1 MYAVLRAV
9 LAVVAAIVLITA
21 TPAAAAPPT
30 VDPGL
35 YASLKWRNIGPPL
48 GGRSIAVAGSV
59 ARPNEYY
66 FGATGGGLWKTT
78 NGGEDW
84 SPVTDGQIASSSVGA
99 IDVCPSDPDTVYI
112 GMGEV
117 ELRGNVI
124 PGDGVYKT
132 TDGGKTWK
140 HMGLSDTQMIGRVR
154 VDPTNCDRV
163 FVAALGH
170 TFGPNA
176 DRGVFRSTNGG
187 ETWQKVLFGD
197 DLTGAVDLSIDPSN
211 PQVIYASLWHVFRK
225 PWLLFSGGP
234 SSGLFKSTDGGT
246 TWTELSGNPGL
257 PAEPLG
263 KIGVSVSPADPNRV
277 YAIVEAA
284 EGGVYRSDDAGATW
298 QRTNDSASLR
308 QRAFYYTRI
317 YADPV
322 VRDRVYVV
330 NTSFFRSDD
339 AGASFST
346 ISTPHGDNHDLWIA
360 PDNNSRMVE
369 GNDGGA
375 NVSTNGGQDW
385 TDQDYSTA
393 QMYRL
398 ATTDDDPYL
407 VCGEQQDRGAVC
419 VSSTGGD
426 FINIPGGSE
435 SGPIAVDP
443 RDSNVI
449 YAGSCC
455 GPFTGS
461 LTRFDRSGKTG
472 IGGRR
477 IDPWPD
483 NPMGH
488 PARDNLHRFQ
498 WTYPLVTNRAEPD
511 AVFAGSQYVLK
522 STNGGQS
529 WQRISPDLT
538 YADPATL
545 GDSGGPITRDQ
556 TGIEYYATVFAIAPS
571 TVDPNVIWA
580 GSDDGLIH
588 ITTGGGGRWRDVT
601 PRGLPKDSRVSM
613 IDAGHHNART
623 AYAAVHRY
631 KLDDFRPYIY
641 KTHNRGR
648 AWTKIT
654 RGIPNGDF
662 IWSVREDPKRRGLL
676 YAAAQHGV
684 YVSFNDGRRWQSLSL
699 DLPDNSVQDIGVTR
713 GDIVIASHGRGFY
726 VLDDGAKL
734 LRRLTPH
741 TKPRDIADFH
751 QTVPP
756 ETPIPDVG
764 PPPPTIPPTTHA
776 PDAENDVAILRDP
789 DNPVRTAANTPVTN
803 NLQVSYTLK
812 QAATSATM
820 DFLDADGDVVRSFT
834 LPTTAGAGTLSW
846 NLRYADAT
854 SFPGLIYWAADNNGP
869 RAPLGTHSVRLTVD
883 GQSLTQSFEVLKDPR
898 LEGIISDADIQEQFE
913 LALQVR
919 NRTSDANQGVINIRD
934 CTAQIDAR
942 IAAANDSE
950 VTQQGTALKNALSAV
965 ENELYQTRLRSNQ
978 DPLNFPIKLNNK
990 IATLR
995 SVIES
1000 IDSQPTDQT
1009 HEVFDLLEGQLL
1021 VQLDRLAEIVTNDV
1035 PSFNA
1040 LLQSRG
1046 QQPITCSAVAQAGS
1060 TAAARRRAE
1069 NGTAPTG
1076 GRARVGRHVD

>member
-1 MYAVLRAV
+1 MSGCLRTALAIVAAVL
-9 LAVVAAIVLITA
+9 LIQA
-21 TPAAAAPPT
+21 TPVAAAPPT
-30 VDPGL
+30 VDPSL

-84 SPVTDGQIASSSVGA
+84 SPVTDGQIGSSSVGA
-99 IDVCPSDPDTVYI
+99 IEVCPTNPDVVYI

-132 TDGGKTWK
+132 TDGGRTWT
-140 HMGLSDTQMIGRVR
+140 HMGLADTQMIGRVR
-154 VDPTNCDRV
+154 VDPANCDRV

-170 TFGPNA
+170 TFGAN
-176 DRGVFRSTNGG
+176 DERGVFRSDNGG
-187 ETWQKVLFGD
+187 QTWQKVLVGD
-197 DLTGAVDLSIDPSN
+197 GLTGAVDLSIDPSN
-211 PQVIYASLWHVFRK
+211 PRVVYASLWHVFRK
-225 PWLLFSGGP
+225 PWLLFSGGD

-246 TWTELSGNPGL
+246 TWTELSGHGL

-284 EGGVYRSDDAGATW
+284 DGGVFRSDDAGASW
-298 QRTNDSASLR
+298 QRTDNSSARR

-322 VRDRVYVV
+322 VRDRVYVL
-330 NTSFFRSDD
+330 NTSFYRSND
-339 AGASFST
+339 AGASFSS

-360 PDNNSRMVE
+360 PNNNSRMVE

-375 NVSTNGGQDW
+375 NVSTNGGEDW

-407 VCGEQQDRGAVC
+407 VCGEQQDRGATC

-426 FINIPGGSE
+426 DFFGIPGGSE

-443 RDSNVI
+443 RDSNVF

-488 PARDNLHRFQ
+488 AAGDNLHRFQ
-498 WTYPLVTNRAEPD
+498 WTYPLVTNPAEPN
-511 AVFAGSQYVLK
+511 ALFAGSQYVLK

-529 WQRISPDLT
+529 WQRISPDLS

-571 TVDPNVIWA
+571 TVDPKVIWA
-580 GSDDGLIH
+580 GSDDGRIH
-588 ITTGGGGRWRDVT
+588 VTTQGGGTWRNVT
-601 PRGLPKDSRVSM
+601 PRGLAKDSRVSM
-613 IDAGHHNART
+613 LDAGHQDTAT

-641 KTHNRGR
+641 KTHSGGT

-654 RGIPNGDF
+654 TGIPDGDF
-662 IWSVREDPKRRGLL
+662 IWSVREDPQRRGLL
-676 YAAAQHGV
+676 YAAAQHAV
-684 YVSFNDGRRWQSLSL
+684 YVSFDDGSNWQSLSL
-699 DLPDNSVQDIGVTR
+699 NLPDNSVQDIAVKG
-713 GDIVIASHGRGFY
+713 GDLVIASHGRGFY
-726 VLDDGAKL
+726 VLDDGATL
-734 LRRLTPH
+734 LRRLTPQ
-741 TKPRDIADFH
+741 TKPRDIADFK

-764 PPPPTIPPTTHA
+764 PPPPSVPPTVHD
-776 PDAENDVAILRDP
+776 PDAESDVAVLRDP
-789 DNPVRTAANTPVTN
+789 DNPVRAVTN

-812 QAATSATM
+812 QAASSATA
-820 DFLDADGDVVRSFT
+820 DFLNADGAVIRSFT
-834 LPTTAGAGTLSW
+834 LPTTAGTRTLNW
-846 NLRYADAT
+846 NLRYANAT
-854 SFPGLIYWAADNNGP
+854 SFPGLIYWSADNNGP
-869 RAPLGTHSVRLTVD
+869 RAPLGTQSVRLTVD
-883 GQSLTQSFEVLKDPR
+883 GQALTQSFEVLKDAR
-898 LEGIISDADIQEQFE
+898 LNGIVSDADIQEQFA
-913 LALQVR
+913 LALGVR

-934 CTAQIDAR
+934 CTTQIDDR
-942 IAAANDSE
+942 MTAANDPE
-950 VTQQGTALKNALSAV
+950 VTQQGTALKGSLSAV
-965 ENELYQTRLRSNQ
+965 ENELYQTRLQSNQ
-978 DPLNFPIKLNNK
+978 DPLNYPIKLNNK
-990 IATLR
+990 MATLR

-1000 IDSQPTDQT
+1000 VENRPTNPTRD
-1009 HEVFDLLEGQLL
+1009 VFDLLAGQITT
-1021 VQLDRLAEIVTNDV
+1021 QLDRLAEIVATDV
-1035 PSFNA
+1035 PTFNA
-1040 LLQSRG
+1040 TLQSHG
-1046 QQPITCSAVAQAGS
+1046 QPPISCSAVSQTGAN
-1060 TAAARRRAE
+1060 AAAAAPRAAD
-1069 NGTAPTG
+1069 TTG
-1076 GRARVGRHVD
+1076 RERGRVTIGRHVG

>member
-1 MYAVLRAV
+1 MYTCLRAALV
-9 LAVVAAIVLITA
+9 AVVAVLLMPA
-21 TPAAAAPPT
+21 TPVGAAPPT
-30 VDPGL
+30 VDPSL
-35 YASLKWRNIGPPL
+35 YASLKWRNIGPDL
-48 GGRSIAVAGSV
+48 GGRSIAVAGSA

-78 NGGEDW
+78 NGGNDW
-84 SPVTDGQIASSSVGA
+84 APVADGQIGSSSVGA

-140 HMGLSDTQMIGRVR
+140 HIGLADTQMIGRVR
-154 VDPTNCDRV
+154 VDPTNCNRV

-170 TFGPNA
+170 TFGPNSE
-176 DRGVFRSTNGG
+176 RGVFRSDDGG
-187 ETWQKVLFGD
+187 QTWQKVLFGD
-197 DLTGAVDLSIDPSN
+197 EITGAVDLSIDPSN
-211 PQVIYASLWHVFRK
+211 PQVIYASLWEVFRT
-225 PWLLFSGGP
+225 PWLLSSGGD

-257 PAEPLG
+257 PADPLG
-263 KIGVSVSPADPNRV
+263 KIGVSVSPVDPNRV

-284 EGGVYRSDDAGATW
+284 EGGVFRSDNAGATW
-298 QRTNDSASLR
+298 VRTDNDAARR

-317 YADPV
+317 YADPMI
-322 VRDRVYVV
+322 RDRVYVV
-330 NTSFFRSDD
+330 NVSFFRSND
-339 AGASFST
+339 AGGTFSS

-360 PDNNSRMVE
+360 PNNNMRMVE

-375 NVSTNGGQDW
+375 NVSTNGGEDW
-385 TDQDYSTA
+385 TDQRYSTA

-398 ATTDDDPYL
+398 TTTDNDPYL

-419 VSSTGGD
+419 VSSTGGGGN
-426 FINIPGGSE
+426 FFSIPGGSE

-443 RDSNVI
+443 RDSNVL

-461 LTRFDRSGKTG
+461 LTRFDRSGETR

-498 WTYPLVTNRAEPD
+498 WTYPLVTNPAEPD

-529 WQRISPDLT
+529 WQKISPDLT

-556 TGIEYYATVFAIAPS
+556 TGIEYYATVFAVAPS
-571 TVDPNVIWA
+571 TVNPNVIWA
-580 GSDDGLIH
+580 GSDDGRIH
-588 ITTGGGGRWRDVT
+588 VTTQGGGTWRNVT
-601 PRGLPKDSRVSM
+601 PRGLVKDSRVSM
-613 IDAGHHNART
+613 LEAGHQSTAT

-631 KLDDFRPYIY
+631 KLDDFSPYIY
-641 KTHNRGR
+641 KTHSGGT

-654 RGIPNGDF
+654 TGIPDGDF
-662 IWSVREDPKRRGLL
+662 VWVVREDPRRRGLL
-676 YAAAQHGV
+676 YAATQHGV
-684 YVSFNDGRRWQSLSL
+684 YVSFDDGSNWQSLRVN
-699 DLPDNSVQDIGVTR
+699 LPDNSVQDLAVKG

-726 VLDDGAKL
+726 VLDDGATL
-734 LRRLTPH
+734 LRRLTPQ
-741 TKPRDIADFH
+741 TKPSDIADFQ

-756 ETPIPDVG
+756 QTPIPAVG
-764 PPPPTIPPTTHA
+764 PPDPVVPPTTHE
-776 PDAENDVAILRDP
+776 PDAENDVAILSDP
-789 DNPVRTAANTPVTN
+789 DNPVRFVTN
-803 NLQVSYTLK
+803 NMQVSYTLK
-812 QAATSATM
+812 QAAGSAT
-820 DFLDADGDVVRSFT
+820 LDILDSDGVVVRT
-834 LPTTAGAGTLSW
+834 IALPTTAGTRTQNW
-846 NLRYADAT
+846 NLRYESAT
-854 SFPGLIYWAADNNGP
+854 SFPGLIYWSADNNGP
-869 RAPLGTHSVRLTVD
+869 RAPLGAHSVRLTVD
-883 GQSLTQSFEVLKDPR
+883 AQSLAQSFVVLKDAR
-898 LEGIISDADIQEQFE
+898 LDGIVSDADVQEQFE
-913 LALQVR
+913 LALDVR
-919 NRTSDANQGVINIRD
+919 NRTSNANQGVINIRD

-942 IAAANDSE
+942 IAADPG
-950 VTQQGTALKNALSAV
+950 VTEQGTALKNALSVV

-1000 IDSQPTDQT
+1000 VEGEPTDQS
-1009 HEVFDLLEGQLL
+1009 HEVFDLLEGQLIA
-1021 VQLDRLAEIVTNDV
+1021 QLDRLAEIVATDV
-1035 PSFNA
+1035 PAFNA

-1046 QQPITCSAVAQAGS
+1046 QPPITCSAVAQAGS
-1060 TAAARRRAE
+1060 TAAAARRADD
-1069 NGTAPTG
+1069 GTARTG
-1076 GRARVGRHVD
+1076 ERVRVGRHVG